1 MSEEIVFADMLNHY
15 SLKTSELSDLLS
27 NTVAYLKKSA
37 VISAKAWQS
46 DASQKFLSQIAGIRQ
61 EISTVNS
68 ALDELTRIFNT
79 LKNNELDRQID
90 DLDAVLQI
98 TADSTQ

>member
-37 VISAKAWQS
+37 VISAEAWQS

-90 DLDAVLQI
+90 DLDAALQI